1 MKQILVGRTAMIT
14 VPFAE
19 TSISLFG
26 TIIPGV
32 SVVTDAVTASYQ
44 KAILNTPVGS
54 DLVASVARVL
64 LLTKSIGNTES
75 TNPNDKFRFWKA
87 APTGRMEFGFDLANQ
102 RVYQA
107 EFIAYPDA
115 SQDFS
120 LGVFGN
126 VNAAA

>member
-64 LLTKSIGNTES
+64 LLTESIGNTES

-87 APTGRMEFGFDLANQ
+87 APTGRMEFGFDLENQ
-102 RVYQA
+102 RVYQV
-107 EFIAYPDA
+107 EYIAYPDA
-115 SQDFS
+115 TQDFS

-126 VNAAA
+126 VNATA